1 MDVIPSPSKDL
12 AVKYA
17 LSNNWEKAYKEN
29 LKLLDENPGDIDSL
43 NRIAHA
49 LIKLGRFR
57 KAKTFYQKVLNIDK
71 TNPIALKN
79 LKRLDSLSKSKKKGG
94 NSQNSSGLSIQDVF
108 IEEAGKTKEY
118 CG

>member
-79 LKRLDSLSKSKKKGG
+79 LKRLITANQRKEEMRTRKHGKAE
-94 NSQNSSGLSIQDVF
+94 SSDAIRL
-108 IEEAGKTKEY
+108 EEAGKTK
-118 CG
+118 